1 MGLQQFNDSLVR
13 IGYSIFRPRFII
25 FHAIFIMASSIIGSI
40 MIYPDG
46 KIKYIDALFLAAGA
60 STQAG
65 LNTVNL
71 NDMTVWQQVVLY
83 IIPAFTNPI
92 TISTF
97 VVFLRLY
104 WFEKAFKDI
113 AQKSRLDHRLRKA
126 RSYGVDGLDIESNG
140 VAGKPITILH
150 SAKMTE
156 ANFPGYRR
164 FASAS
169 PHRRTSSDL
178 STDHDHEPIQFR
190 NVHLRNDS
198 CQSDNE
204 HAIRD
209 DSDNE
214 ESGESSQTSDRNWDP
229 TIERLSSSSK
239 DRGRRQSSSSDN
251 TSARDQSP
259 HSLPSKPDQGSAN
272 RDIRFVDLPSPR
284 SHQPRKSFSYIEHGP
299 ALVIKSPR
307 EQELEAE
314 QAAAEAKRRGSAEI
328 HFAPP
333 IAGVRHHLPFK
344 RRKSS
349 TGFRF
354 MRRSDD
360 GLEQEC
366 DPDEDI
372 TDRTLRPTKSNVVG
386 PSDKIADEQGSK
398 IRKRA
403 ITIEASEGSRGRS
416 RSLTKQNSIGEFF
429 FNRSATMDRLE
440 RIVSRTLKGKRA
452 GSPNSRRSATSRKSL
467 GIMPYLSY
475 EPTIARNSTFV
486 GLTDEQREELGGV
499 EYRALRTLAVVLVA
513 YFFGFLILANISLI
527 PWIINSGRYRPVV
540 ESYAQQPAWWGAFT
554 ATTSFMDVG
563 LTIVPTSMIQFQLAI
578 FPLLMMGFL
587 IVIGNTGFP
596 CMLRIIIWILAK
608 VFPDGSATQ
617 ESLFFLLDHPRRCF
631 TLLFPSSATWWL
643 FSVLVILNV
652 VDLILFIVLDIGNP
666 LVTSWS
672 AGQKILDGLFQAI
685 STRTAG
691 LSIVDL
697 SQLHPAVQ
705 VSYLVMMYIS
715 VMPIAISVRRTNVY
729 EEQSLGIYVSPDE
742 EDEDEEMDEYAARE
756 ADIPLDND
764 VPGAGGQARR
774 SMNAED
780 AEKIRRRSSGGK
792 SKPRYKRKQKK
803 KNDSFVSNHLRRQLS
818 FDLWYIFLGVFIICI
833 AEGEKLQD
841 PNNIDFS
848 IFNVLFEVVS
858 AYGTVGLSLGY
869 PNTDTSFSA
878 QFTTLSKL
886 VIVAMMIR
894 GRHRGLPYALDRAII
909 LPSESMAR
917 RDIKQ
922 ELQAERRV
930 SLSSNPG
937 IPRTSTFGRTSGFE
951 PAREV

>member
-1 MGLQQFNDSLVR
+1 MGLQQFGDSLLR
-13 IGYSIFRPRFII
+13 IGYSIFRPRFIV
-25 FHAIFIMASSIIGSI
+25 FHAIFIMACTIIGSI
-40 MIYPDG
+40 MIYPG
-46 KIKYIDALFLAAGA
+46 GNIKYIDALFLAAGA

-126 RSYGVDGLDIESNG
+126 RSYGVDGPDIESNG

-156 ANFPGYRR
+156 ANFPGYTR
-164 FASAS
+164 FTSAS

-178 STDHDHEPIQFR
+178 SADHDHEQIQFR
-190 NVHLRNDS
+190 NVHLRSGS

-214 ESGESSQTSDRNWDP
+214 ESGESSQTSDRQWGL
-229 TIERLSSSSK
+229 TIERPSSSSE
-239 DRGRRQSSSSDN
+239 DRGRRRSSSSDDAR
-251 TSARDQSP
+251 ARDQSP
-259 HSLPSKPDQGSAN
+259 HSRPYKPDQGSAN

-284 SHQPRKSFSYIEHGP
+284 NYQPRKSFSNIEHGP

-307 EQELEAE
+307 EQELEAQE
-314 QAAAEAKRRGSAEI
+314 AAAEAKRRGSAEI
-328 HFAPP
+328 HFASP

-344 RRKSS
+344 RRRSS
-349 TGFRF
+349 TGFGF
-354 MRRSDD
+354 IRRSAD
-360 GLEQEC
+360 GSDQAC
-366 DPDEDI
+366 DQDEDM

-386 PSDKIADEQGSK
+386 PSDKTADKHGGK

-403 ITIEASEGSRGRS
+403 ITIEAPESSISRGRS
-416 RSLTKQNSIGEFF
+416 LTKENSIGEFF

-452 GSPNSRRSATSRKSL
+452 GSPSSRRSATSRKSL
-467 GIMPYLSY
+467 GILPYLSY

-499 EYRALRTLAVVLVA
+499 EYRALRTLAVMLVA

-527 PWIINSGRYRPVV
+527 PWIINSSRYRPVV
-540 ESYAQQPAWWGAFT
+540 ESYAQQPAWWGAFS
-554 ATTSFMDVG
+554 ATTAFMDVG
-563 LTIVPTSMIQFQLAI
+563 LTIVPTSMVQFQLAV

-596 CMLRIIIWILAK
+596 CMLRLIIWILSK
-608 VFPDGSATQ
+608 MFPDGSATQ

-631 TLLFPSSATWWL
+631 TLLFPSAATWWL
-643 FSVLVILNV
+643 FAVLVILNG

-666 LVTSWS
+666 LFASWS

-691 LSIVDL
+691 LSVVDL

-742 EDEDEEMDEYAARE
+742 EDEDEEMDEYSERE
-756 ADIPLDND
+756 ADILLDND

-780 AEKIRRRSSGGK
+780 AEKIRRPSK
-792 SKPRYKRKQKK
+792 SKSRYKRKPKK
-803 KNDSFVSNHLRRQLS
+803 INDSFVSNHLRRQLS
-818 FDLWYIFLGVFIICI
+818 FDLWYLFLGLFIICI
-833 AEGEKLQD
+833 AEGPQLQD

-869 PNTDTSFSA
+869 PNTTTSFSA
-878 QFTTLSKL
+878 QFTVLSKL

-909 LPSESMAR
+909 LPSESMAK

-951 PAREV
+951 ATREV

>member
-1 MGLQQFNDSLVR
+1 MGLQQFNDSLLR
-13 IGYSIFRPRFII
+13 IGYSLFRPRFII
-25 FHAIFIMASSIIGSI
+25 FHAIFIMASAIIGSI
-40 MIYPDG
+40 MIYPRG
-46 KIKYIDALFLAAGA
+46 NIKYIDALFLAAGA

-65 LNTVNL
+65 LNTVDL
-71 NDMTVWQQVVLY
+71 NDMTLWQQVVLY

-92 TISTF
+92 IISTF

-126 RSYGVDGLDIESNG
+126 RSYGLDGLDIESNG

-156 ANFPGYRR
+156 TNFPGYRR
-164 FASAS
+164 FTTAS
-169 PHRRTSSDL
+169 PHRRPNSDL
-178 STDHDHEPIQFR
+178 TADDDHEPIQFR
-190 NVHLRNDS
+190 NVHLRSDS
-198 CQSDNE
+198 CQSDKE

-209 DSDNE
+209 DTDNE
-214 ESGESSQTSDRNWDP
+214 ESGESSQTSDP
-229 TIERLSSSSK
+229 KLGLTVERLSSSSE
-239 DRGRRQSSSSDN
+239 DRGRRQSSSSDD
-251 TSARDQSP
+251 ALVRDPSP
-259 HSLPSKPDQGSAN
+259 HSLPSKPGQGSAN
-272 RDIRFVDLPSPR
+272 RDIRFVDLPPPR
-284 SHQPRKSFSYIEHGP
+284 SHQPRRSFSYFEHGP

-307 EQELEAE
+307 EQEIEAE
-314 QAAAEAKRRGSAEI
+314 LQAAEAKRRRSAEI
-328 HFAPP
+328 NFASP
-333 IAGVRHHLPFK
+333 IAEVRHHLPFK

-349 TGFRF
+349 TGIEFT
-354 MRRSDD
+354 RRSGD

-366 DPDEDI
+366 DQHEDM
-372 TDRTLRPTKSNVVG
+372 TDRTLRPTRSNVD
-386 PSDKIADEQGSK
+386 PSDMTADEHGSK

-403 ITIEASEGSRGRS
+403 ITIEAPESSVGRT
-416 RSLTKQNSIGEFF
+416 RSLTKHNSIGEFF

-452 GSPNSRRSATSRKSL
+452 GSPNSRQSATSRKSL
-467 GIMPYLSY
+467 GILPYLSY

-513 YFFGFLILANISLI
+513 YFFGFLILGNISLI
-527 PWIINSGRYRPVV
+527 PWIMNSGRYRPVV

-554 ATTSFMDVG
+554 TTTSFMDVG

-587 IVIGNTGFP
+587 IIIGNTGFP
-596 CMLRIIIWILAK
+596 CMLRLIIWILSK
-608 VFPDGSATQ
+608 VFPDCSATQ

-631 TLLFPSSATWWL
+631 TLLFPSTATWWL
-643 FSVLVILNV
+643 FAVLVILNV
-652 VDLILFIVLDIGNP
+652 MDLILFIILDIGSP
-666 LVTSWS
+666 IVASWS

-691 LSIVDL
+691 LLVVDL
-697 SQLHPAVQ
+697 AQLHPAVQ

-729 EEQSLGIYVSPDE
+729 EEQSLGIYVSAHE
-742 EDEDEEMDEYAARE
+742 EDEDEEMDEYSERE
-756 ADIPLDND
+756 GDILLDND
-764 VPGAGGQARR
+764 VPGADGQARR
-774 SMNAED
+774 SMNAVD
-780 AEKIRRRSSGGK
+780 AEKTPRRSSGGK
-792 SKPRYKRKQKK
+792 SKPRYKRKPKK
-803 KNDSFVSNHLRRQLS
+803 ANDSFVSNHLRRQLS
-818 FDLWYIFLGVFIICI
+818 FDIWYIFLGVFIICI
-833 AEGEKLQD
+833 AEGPKIQD
-841 PNNIDFS
+841 PNDIDFS
-848 IFNVLFEVVS
+848 IFNILFEVVS

-869 PNTDTSFSA
+869 PNTTTSFSA
-878 QFTTLSKL
+878 QFSVISKL

-937 IPRTSTFGRTSGFE
+937 SRRTSTFGRTSGFE
-951 PAREV
+951 AAREV